1 MFPTKI
7 RTLITYLLNNYSLIC
22 SQVFMHSLLC
32 KSLHTHTK
40 RTSKQTVGFP
50 GVSDGKE
57 SCLQD
62 RRPMFDPW
70 VRKIPW
76 RREWQLNQYSSL
88 ENSMDRGV

>member
-40 RTSKQTVGFP
+40 RTSKHSGLP
-50 GVSDGKE
+50 W
-57 SCLQD
+57 CL
-62 RRPMFDPW
+62 RW
-70 VRKIPW
+70 
-76 RREWQLNQYSSL
+76 
-88 ENSMDRGV
+88 